1 MAATLWDKLGGA
13 NYLVPAST
21 PPKEALAEAV
31 ERSGADWQTLARHGW
46 AGPLHQLIHS
56 HKVRD
61 IIVQHPGQVWVRD
74 ARGRKS
80 REAVHMSEAWI
91 RFLPRLWHNAANGQ
105 GSEQDSP
112 LDPYNVT
119 RKTLLFADNS
129 GGMRYV
135 YSPAA
140 FSSWGPSLYI
150 RRLPSRPVV
159 LSEMVRN
166 GSLPQAAAELLVAFL
181 AVGTPVV
188 VSGQTGA
195 GKTTLLA
202 ALVHELQRLADPLN
216 LLIVERTH
224 EIPVTQPAYRWE
236 QDAAGRVSLDHL
248 AEKATQMGLEW
259 LVLGECTGPEAYFVA
274 KAFSQGVPAMTTLHA
289 SSATAAIKKL
299 AMLSLE
305 YLQDPRLLP
314 VILSDL
320 ADQGLVSVHLSLKER
335 EPFGLLGAV
344 TGIVETIGVSGE
356 SDPVVNPLWEWKDGA
371 GGLVWNSG
379 SLSQL
384 SEATAKRFLAAG
396 MTFPVPTP
404 AAAGDSAARGSRFWR
419 K

>member
-1 MAATLWDKLGGA
+1 MATTLWDKLGGGSYIVSA
-13 NYLVPAST
+13 NT
-21 PPKEALAEAV
+21 PPKQALAEAV
-31 ERSGADWQTLARHGW
+31 AKSGADWQTLARNGW

-61 IIVQHPGQVWVRD
+61 LFVQHPGQVWVRD
-74 ARGRKS
+74 ARGHKS
-80 REAVHMSEAWI
+80 REAVHITDGWV
-91 RFLPRLWHNAANGQ
+91 RFLANLWHNGPSSKNGDP
-105 GSEQDSP
+105 SDP
-112 LDPYNVT
+112 LDPYAVT
-119 RKTLLFADNS
+119 RKTLLFADGS
-129 GGMRYV
+129 GGMRWV
-135 YSPAA
+135 YCPAT

-150 RRLPSRPVV
+150 RRLPSKPLP

-166 GSLPQAAAELLVAFL
+166 GTLPQAAADMLVAFL
-181 AVGTPVV
+181 ATGTPMI

-195 GKTTLLA
+195 GKTTLLG
-202 ALVHELQRLADPLN
+202 ALIHELQMLVDPLN

-236 QDAAGRVSLDHL
+236 QDAGGKVSLDHL

-289 SSATAAIKKL
+289 SSAPAAVKKL

-305 YLQDPRLLP
+305 YVQDPRLLP
-314 VILSDL
+314 VIMNDL

-335 EPFGLLGAV
+335 EPFGLLGTV

-356 SDPVVNPLWEWKDGA
+356 SDPVVNPLWEWKDEV
-371 GGLVWNSG
+371 GGLAWNPG

-384 SEATAKRFLAAG
+384 SEATEQRFVAAG
-396 MTFPVPTP
+396 RTFPVP
-404 AAAGDSAARGSRFWR
+404 AASTTEGKKGGSFWR
-419 K
+419 R